1 MRFLMSTDILADL
14 RKSLWRRSTHLRA
27 DEFIIRGV
35 WDFMM
40 LSQPNSADRIF
51 TESGCLVAT
60 SGLGFS
66 FRTSSQS
73 VPIPDSFI
81 GRDGRRVVA
90 GDRAMQVATLDA
102 CYAVFPQN
110 PIREHILEGDTTSK
124 SIQRAR
130 IVCNEVE
137 LIADRLAIRKPSVLM
152 IGVVGKITEQLWDC
166 GMTPVL
172 SDIDPRI
179 VGTMVAGAEVHHGR
193 LNPRL
198 IPECDIVLA
207 TGMSITTGTI
217 NEILEVTRRFA
228 KPLVMFAQTGS
239 NFAEEYLALGI
250 DSVLSEAFPWY
261 NMPGRSIIR
270 IFRRG

>member
-1 MRFLMSTDILADL
+1 MATDILADL
-14 RKSLWRRSTHLRA
+14 RKSLWRRSAHVRA

-35 WDFMM
+35 WEFMM
-40 LSQPNSADRIF
+40 HSQPNLAERIF

-60 SGLGFS
+60 SGLGAS
-66 FRTSSQS
+66 YRASSQS
-73 VPIPDSFI
+73 VPIPDSLI
-81 GRDGRRVVA
+81 GQDGRRVVA

-137 LIADRLAIRKPSVLM
+137 LIADRLAIREPSVLV
-152 IGVVGKITEQLWDC
+152 IGVVGTIAEQLWDC

-172 SDIDPRI
+172 SDVDPRI
-179 VGTMVAGAEVHHGR
+179 VGTMVAGTEVHHGG
-193 LNPRL
+193 LNRRL
-198 IPECDIVLA
+198 IRGCDIVLA
-207 TGMSITTGTI
+207 TGMSITTGTL
-217 NEILEVTRRFA
+217 NEILEVKRRFA

-250 DSVLSEAFPWY
+250 DSVLGERYPWY
-261 NMPGRSIIR
+261 NLPGQSVIR
-270 IFRRG
+270 VFRRG